1 MTLQECVFHSIML
14 DCKENILLKKLL
26 LRKHADICLFEVV
39 ALCDW
44 SIYFLID
51 RLRHINYEYLGT
63 VKILNI
69 GTCMSEQTM

>member
-1 MTLQECVFHSIML
+1 ML
-14 DCKENILLKKLL
+14 DCNENILHKKLL
-26 LRKHADICLFEVV
+26 LRKHADICLYEDV

-51 RLRHINYEYLGT
+51 RLRHINNEYLDT